1 MTRAVE
7 NPAITCVLAFEQAHR
22 RETTDT
28 RGDFPLGECDAA
40 VMGNRGAAVRAKPS
54 AELVHDL
61 RRDELKM
68 VEVMQ
73 VEHLKIDPVGTHF

>member
-1 MTRAVE
+1 MT
-7 NPAITCVLAFEQAHR
+7 LAL
-22 RETTDT
+22 TG
-28 RGDFPLGECDAA
+28 GDRHAWRIFPLSECDAA
-40 VMGNRGAAVRAKPS
+40 VRGNRGAAVSAKPS

-61 RRDELKM
+61 RRDELEM